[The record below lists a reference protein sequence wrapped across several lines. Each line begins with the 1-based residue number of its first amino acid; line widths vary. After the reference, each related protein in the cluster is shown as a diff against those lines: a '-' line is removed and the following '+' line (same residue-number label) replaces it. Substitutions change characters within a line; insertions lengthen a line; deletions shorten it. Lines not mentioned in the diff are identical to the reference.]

1 MTTPFKH
8 AKVTFHWC
16 DTCGTLILGSECDIC
31 GSAGRELRV
40 SAPGDIRPCLGK
52 GVVVVRYLFMKHFGS
67 ADFLAGRQIFL
78 NKVSGEDRAD
88 EVIVDGRIVG
98 LMRFSMMK
106 NEFLLELRMDGAL
119 MLAKSAKKG
128 IVVIDPPSGHLK
140 GKNIHGSVVREVKG
154 TFRPEDPLIVLA
166 GNFVGTG
173 VARVSSDDLKTS
185 DKAIGIR
192 DVYKGEIALSKKK
205 TDWEDFVR
213 ANSSHL
219 SSLESGAVSDVKSYV
234 GNNSL
239 PVTLSFSGGKDSLA
253 CYGIARKALKRF
265 TLIFV
270 NTGLEFPE
278 TVSYVRDF
286 ARKKHLELLEADA
299 GKSFWEQ
306 VGSFGPPA
314 KDFRWC
320 CKVCKLA
327 PLTSLIESKFTKGTI
342 TIEGNRIFESFAR
355 ARIAFVEN
363 NPFVP
368 NQVIL
373 NPIRNWRAIEV
384 WGYIWFRQ
392 LEYNPLY
399 EEDYERIGCYL
410 CPSCLASEWKT
421 TEMLH
426 PELSRKWDEHL
437 DRWAKETGVGGEF
450 ISHGFWRWKVLPPKM
465 RRLAEQLKLSVPHA
479 RADRIALRL
488 VKGVSPCATGGY
500 SIEGVASIP
509 RKRDFA
515 KVAEMLKTV
524 GEVKYSDEYEIALV
538 KSGESTAKV
547 FGGGQIVATGPNPE
561 KAERMFEASVKAFL
575 RSQLC
580 AVCGICAKNC
590 RQHAI
595 RMEKDGS
602 LIDDKLCTHCGKC
615 MDACVVAHYY
625 DKLVT

>member
-1 MTTPFKH
+1 MTPFKH

-16 DTCGTLILGSECDIC
+16 DTCGTLILGSKCDVC
-31 GSAGRELRV
+31 SSTGRELRV
-40 SAPGDIRPCLGK
+40 SAPGDLRPCLGK
-52 GVVVVRYLFMKHFGS
+52 GVGVVRSLFLKHFGS
-67 ADFLAGRQIFL
+67 ADFIKGRQIFL
-78 NKVSGEDRAD
+78 NKVPGEDRAD

-98 LMRFSMMK
+98 LIRFGMLE
-106 NEFLLELRMDGAL
+106 NEFILELRMEGAL
-119 MLAKSAKKG
+119 LLARSAKKG

-140 GKNIHGSVVREVKG
+140 GKNIPGSEVREVKG
-154 TFRPEDPLIVLA
+154 AFRPEDPLIVLA
-166 GNFVGTG
+166 GNFVCTG
-173 VARVSSDDLKTS
+173 VARVSSDVLKTS
-185 DKAIGIR
+185 DRAIGIR
-192 DVYKGEIALSKKK
+192 DVWKGEIAFSKKK
-205 TDWEDFVR
+205 ADWEDFVR
-213 ANSSHL
+213 VNSSHL
-219 SSLESGAVSDVKSYV
+219 SSLESRAVSDVKSYV
-234 GNNSL
+234 GNSRL

-253 CYGIARKALKRF
+253 CYGIVRKALKRS
-265 TLIFV
+265 TLVFV

-286 ARKKHLELLEADA
+286 ARNNHVELLQADA
-299 GKSFWEQ
+299 GQSFWEQ

-320 CKVCKLA
+320 CKVCKLG
-327 PLTSLIESKFTKGTI
+327 PLTSLIERKFPEGTI
-342 TIEGNRIFESFAR
+342 TIEGNRIYESFAR
-355 ARIAFVEN
+355 ARINFVEN

-384 WGYIWFRQ
+384 WGYIWFRR

-399 EEDYERIGCYL
+399 EEDFERIGCYL

-421 TEMLH
+421 TEVLH
-426 PELSRKWDEHL
+426 PDLSGKWNDYL
-437 DRWAKETGVGGEF
+437 DRWARETGVGGEF

-465 RRLAEQLKLSVPHA
+465 RKLAEQLRLSVPQA

-500 SIEGVASIP
+500 SIEGIASIP
-509 RKRDFA
+509 RKRDFP

-524 GEVKYSDEYEIALV
+524 GRVKYSDEYEIALV

-590 RQHAI
+590 KQHAI
-595 RMEKDGS
+595 RMEKDGPVIS
-602 LIDDKLCTHCGKC
+602 EELCTHCGKC

>member
-16 DTCGTLILGSECDIC
+16 DTCGTLVLGTKCDVC
-31 GSAGRELRV
+31 GSAGREFKV
-40 SAPGDIRPCLGK
+40 SAPADIRPCLGK
-52 GVVVVRYLFMKHFGS
+52 GVEVVKRLFLRHFGY
-67 ADFLAGRQIFL
+67 ADFIGGRSIFL
-78 NKVSGEDRAD
+78 NKVPGEDRAD

-98 LMRFSMMK
+98 LMRFSLLE
-106 NEFLLELRMDGAL
+106 NEFMLELRIDGAL
-119 MLAKSAKKG
+119 LLARSAKKG

-140 GKNIHGSVVREVKG
+140 GKNIPGSEVREVRG
-154 TFRPEDPLIVLA
+154 DFRPEDPLVVLA
-166 GNFVGTG
+166 GNFVCAG
-173 VARVSSDDLKTS
+173 VARVPSDSIRTS
-185 DKAIGIR
+185 DRAIGIR
-192 DVYKGEIALSKKK
+192 DVSKGEIALSKKK
-205 TDWEDFVR
+205 ADWEDFVKV
-213 ANSSHL
+213 NSSHL
-219 SSLESGAVSDVKSYV
+219 SSLESGAVSDVKSYA
-234 GNNSL
+234 GNSRL

-253 CYGIARKALKRF
+253 CYGIAKKALKRF

-278 TVSYVRDF
+278 TVEYVRDF
-286 ARKKHLELLEADA
+286 ARKNRVELMQADA
-299 GKSFWEQ
+299 GESFWEQ

-327 PLTSLIESKFTKGTI
+327 PLTSLIERKFPEGTI
-342 TIEGNRIFESFAR
+342 TIEGNRIYESFAR
-355 ARIAFVEN
+355 ARINFVEN

-373 NPIRNWRAIEV
+373 NPIRNWRAVEV
-384 WGYIWFRQ
+384 WGYIWLRR

-399 EEDYERIGCYL
+399 EEDFERIGCYL
-410 CPSCLASEWKT
+410 CPSCLASEWRA
-421 TEMLH
+421 TEKLH
-426 PELSRKWDEHL
+426 PALSGKWNDYL
-437 DRWAKETGVGGEF
+437 DRWSKETGSGGVF
-450 ISHGFWRWKVLPPKM
+450 IRHGFWRWKVLPPKM
-465 RRLAEQLKLSVPHA
+465 RKLADQLRLSVPQA
-479 RADRIALRL
+479 RADSIALRL
-488 VKGVSPCATGGY
+488 VKGVSPCATGGF
-500 SIEGVASIP
+500 SIEGIASIP

-524 GEVKYSDEYEIALV
+524 GKVRYSDDYEIALV
-538 KSGESTAKV
+538 KSGESTAKI

-590 RQHAI
+590 RHHAI
-595 RMEKDGS
+595 RVERDGPVV
-602 LIDDKLCTHCGKC
+602 DDALCTHCGKC

-625 DKLVT
+625 DKLLA

>member
-8 AKVTFHWC
+8 GKVAFHWC
-16 DTCGTLILGSECDIC
+16 DTCGTLVLGSKCDVC
-31 GSAGRELRV
+31 GSVGRELRI
-40 SAPGDIRPCLGK
+40 SAPGDLRPCLGK
-52 GVVVVRYLFMKHFGS
+52 GVEVVKRLFLKHFGS
-67 ADFLAGRQIFL
+67 ADLIEGRQIFL
-78 NKVSGEDRAD
+78 NKASGEDRAD

-98 LMRFSMMK
+98 LMRFSMLE
-106 NEFLLELRMDGAL
+106 NEFMLELRMEGAL
-119 MLAKSAKKG
+119 LLARSAKKG
-128 IVVIDPPSGHLK
+128 IVIIDRPSGHLK
-140 GKNIHGSVVREVKG
+140 GKNIPGSEVREVRG
-154 TFRPEDPLIVLA
+154 TFRSEDPLIVLA
-166 GNFVGTG
+166 GNFVCAG
-173 VARVSSDDLKTS
+173 VARVSSDALKTS

-192 DVYKGEIALSKKK
+192 DVWKGEIALSKKK
-205 TDWEDFVR
+205 ADWEDFVR
-213 ANSSHL
+213 ANSSYL
-219 SSLESGAVSDVKSYV
+219 TSLESGAVSDVKSYV
-234 GNNSL
+234 GNSRL

-253 CYGIARKALKRF
+253 CYGVAKKALKSF
-265 TLIFV
+265 ALIFV

-278 TVSYVRDF
+278 TVKYVRDF
-286 ARKKHLELLEADA
+286 ARENRVELMEADA
-299 GKSFWEQ
+299 GQSFWEQ

-327 PLTSLIESKFTKGTI
+327 PLTSLIESKFPEGTI
-342 TIEGNRIFESFAR
+342 TIEGNRIYESFVR
-355 ARIAFVEN
+355 ARIDFVEN

-384 WGYIWFRQ
+384 WGYIWLRR

-399 EEDYERIGCYL
+399 EEDFERIGCYL

-421 TEMLH
+421 TEVLH
-426 PELSRKWDEHL
+426 PDLGGMWNEYL
-437 DRWAKETGVGGEF
+437 DRWAKETGVAREF

-465 RRLAEQLKLSVPHA
+465 RKLAEQLRLGVPQA
-479 RADRIALRL
+479 RADRIALKF

-509 RKRDFA
+509 RKRNFA

-524 GEVKYSDEYEIALV
+524 GNVKYSDEYEIALV
-538 KSGESTAKV
+538 KSEDSTAKI
-547 FGGGQIVATGPNPE
+547 FGGGQIFATGPNPE
-561 KAERMFEASVKAFL
+561 KAKRMFEASVKAFL

-595 RMEKDGS
+595 RVEKEGP
-602 LIDDKLCTHCGKC
+602 LIDDALCTHCGKC

-625 DKLVT
+625 DKIVA